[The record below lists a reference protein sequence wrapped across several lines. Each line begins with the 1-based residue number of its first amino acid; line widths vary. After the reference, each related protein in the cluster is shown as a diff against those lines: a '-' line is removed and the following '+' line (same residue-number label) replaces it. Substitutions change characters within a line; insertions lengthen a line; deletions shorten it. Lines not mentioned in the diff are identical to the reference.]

1 MKKVSLGQ
9 GQVMEGISSTTTIHN
24 FTGYENHWKMSHFG
38 LFFYQKKMSKK
49 SWVIKGKNQKKIKIK
64 WDFFWL
70 FSNIVYLSSQL
81 TLAWFDLIKIASFL
95 LQTLGK
101 LNCWR
106 WKDNCSKEICHFDFT
121 WQHLLTKISVL
132 YQFLKKL
139 FSNFL

>member
-38 LFFYQKKMSKK
+38 LFFIKRKCRKNRELSKGKIRKK
-49 SWVIKGKNQKKIKIK
+49 SKSNET
-64 WDFFWL
+64 FFWL

-121 WQHLLTKISVL
+121 WQHLLAKISV
-132 YQFLKKL
+132 
-139 FSNFL
+139 

>member
-38 LFFYQKKMSKK
+38 LFLSKENAEKIVSYQREK
-49 SWVIKGKNQKKIKIK
+49 SEKNQNQMRL
-64 WDFFWL
+64 FFWL

>member
-38 LFFYQKKMSKK
+38 LFLSKENVEKIVSYQREK
-49 SWVIKGKNQKKIKIK
+49 SEKNQNQMRL
-64 WDFFWL
+64 FFWL

-132 YQFLKKL
+132 YQYLKRL

>member
-1 MKKVSLGQ
+1 M
-9 GQVMEGISSTTTIHN
+9 
-24 FTGYENHWKMSHFG
+24 
-38 LFFYQKKMSKK
+38 FYQKKMSKK

-121 WQHLLTKISVL
+121 WQHLLTKISVI
-132 YQFLKKL
+132 YQFLKR
-139 FSNFL
+139 NYFLISYSFYDKKIRQNRWHPLCLTTNKQTLTSLL